1 MIFTLM
7 IVVFIIG
14 YAAIALEHPIKVD
27 KAASALII
35 GGLGWALFAFSG
47 VDHHTLTHEI
57 QHHIVDIAEILFFL
71 LGAAYHRAKG
81 TMEMLKRL
89 RVPVTMLGPYS
100 YDAAP
105 CELFFAAFKRA
116 DVNPNNKRHSDPRSP
131 GRHLHRCK
139 RKVAFHA

>member
-1 MIFTLM
+1 MVSKQIIFN
-7 IVVFIIG
+7 IQRCYQII
-14 YAAIALEHPIKVD
+14 
-27 KAASALII
+27 
-35 GGLGWALFAFSG
+35 
-47 VDHHTLTHEI
+47 
-57 QHHIVDIAEILFFL
+57 FL

-116 DVNPNNKRHSDPRSP
+116 DVNPNNIKLGKTHF
-131 GRHLHRCK
+131 K
-139 RKVAFHA
+139 EVV